1 MKDKEKKEKT
11 NMYQISV
18 NYGNIS
24 VGSTLRVIEVPQGQ
38 DRVEV
43 GTERNISRNNAK
55 KSFQT

>member
-1 MKDKEKKEKT
+1 
-11 NMYQISV
+11 MYQISV
-18 NYGNIS
+18 NYGKIS
-24 VGSTLRVIEVPQGQ
+24 VGSTLHVIEVPQGQ